1 MKGSISLGEF
11 IEEVK
16 KELRQAQETSKE
28 PMFQLSEVNLEVS
41 FGVDASAK
49 AEGKMFFVDLSG
61 EAKASQLHK
70 VSLKLTPLETEMPM
84 YLDKN
89 PGRYIIQK
97 GGIALDNPL
106 SPSPSTPTDLGDFNP
121 DK

>member
-1 MKGSISLGEF
+1 MKGGISLGEF
-11 IEEVK
+11 IEQVK

-49 AEGKMFFVDLSG
+49 AEGKLMFFVDLSG
-61 EAKASQLHK
+61 EAKTSRLHK
-70 VSLKLTPLETEMPM
+70 VSLKLTPLEEIMPM
-84 YLDKN
+84 SFDKTHRN
-89 PGRYIIQK
+89 YIIQK

-106 SPSPSTPTDLGDFNP
+106 SPSTPTDLGDFNP

>member
-49 AEGKMFFVDLSG
+49 AEGKLMFFVDLSG

-70 VSLKLTPLETEMPM
+70 VSLKLTPLEEIMPM
-84 YLDKN
+84 YLDKSS
-89 PGRYIIQK
+89 GRYIIPK

-106 SPSPSTPTDLGDFNP
+106 SPSTPTDLGDFNP
-121 DK
+121 EK